1 MPAARLARQMR
12 RSRRPVFSIQFL
24 TIKRGIGSGKFGGRT
39 AFGIAGDA
47 GREFRRAI
55 AAEPRKRNGMRRDW
69 KTVVAPQEQRV
80 SARPSRQ
87 QLFIERRGE
96 ETALALIR
104 D

>member
-24 TIKRGIGSGKFGGRT
+24 TIKRGIKSGEFGGRT

-55 AAEPRKRNGMRRDW
+55 AAEPRKRNGMRRDR
-69 KTVVAPQEQRV
+69 KTIVAPREERV
-80 SARPSRQ
+80 SARTGRQ
-87 QLFIERRGE
+87 QLFIGRRSE
-96 ETALALIR
+96 ETAPAFIR